1 MSSILEPQVGWPEL
15 VIMAA
20 GLGLA
25 YEICYRVGRRRG
37 EETREA
43 KKSQADVAVA
53 ALLALLG
60 LMLAFS
66 FEIGATRYDRRK
78 ELVLDEANAIAT
90 TYMRAELVPPPYD
103 QHIQELLRSY
113 IRARHGWNTPV
124 ELERAIKGSSSLHDD
139 LWSNA
144 VAAARASPSAVTAL
158 FVTSLNNMIDLY
170 EARVTVGLYQ
180 RIPPAIFASLYLVSL
195 LAMGMVGLRAGLD
208 RSRGLLPAAILVAS
222 IMCVMALIA
231 SLDDPV
237 SRLFQISQHALD
249 DTERLMKTA
258 PGHGKN
264 AISSSL
270 FHVPS
275 S

>member
-1 MSSILEPQVGWPEL
+1 VHKGN
-15 VIMAA
+15 IMKFTE
-20 GLGLA
+20 G
-25 YEICYRVGRRRG
+25 
-37 EETREA
+37 
-43 KKSQADVAVA
+43 
-53 ALLALLG
+53 
-60 LMLAFS
+60 AFRDW
-66 FEIGATRYDRRK
+66 GY
-78 ELVLDEANAIAT
+78 DEAAKAFPGQTVTEAELSKAGGNSRADCLIVASD
-90 TYMRAELVPPPYD
+90 YMRAELVPPPYD